1 MIICHRD
8 AIIDAHESCIGHTRT
23 PHGEAYSGLGFR
35 VPVRAL
41 KLKPLLQCE
50 SITQLVIKQTKLHTS
65 IQHLARKNFNDKCN
79 VAGTRPVVTYGADDA
94 RHASSRAQ
102 NIAPPNHKAGIR

>member
-50 SITQLVIKQTKLHTS
+50 IITQIGIKQTKLHTS

-79 VAGTRPVVTYGADDA
+79 VGHAAGRHIIGADDA

>member
-23 PHGEAYSGLGFR
+23 PYGEAYSGLGFR

-50 SITQLVIKQTKLHTS
+50 IITQIGIKQTKLHTS
-65 IQHLARKNFNDKCN
+65 IQHLARKKFNDKCN
-79 VAGTRPVVTYGADDA
+79 VGHAAGRHMGGGRRGTRAHVRKT
-94 RHASSRAQ
+94 
-102 NIAPPNHKAGIR
+102 